1 MKQLKVTLLLSVFV
15 VAFNIHTFAQN
26 ILPEVTVV
34 STNYKYLKSVADQT
48 VAEPVKILER
58 RAAAYDVKSSDFYED
73 EYDNYF
79 ISFYI
84 PQGEILAAYDNNGKI
99 LRTVEKFKN
108 IALPVPVRQSVAQRF
123 PQWTISKDAYL
134 VNYYNVEGASK
145 VYKMLL
151 QNGSKRIRVKTNE
164 KGEFME

>member
-108 IALPVPVRQSVAQRF
+108 IGLPVPVRESVAQRF
-123 PQWTISKDAYL
+123 PQWSISKDAYL
-134 VNYYNVEGASK
+134 VNYYNTEGATK

-164 KGEFME
+164 KGEFL